1 MNNRILWLTENYPP
15 RRGGMAQ
22 ACDRI
27 VSCLRHNGVI
37 VDVAFFNATAGGFK
51 VTSQMNGKLIAIPV
65 SDSPAHS
72 LNLLYNYI
80 SDPVN
85 KLNYT
90 HVAAF
95 GGTAPMLALPIYK
108 SWLNLEAVT
117 LLRGNDFDV
126 GVFQPARR
134 QILFDALNASDTV
147 CVLHSEAKHRVSSLL
162 PEANVV
168 CIPNGIDTVEWQN
181 DPFDF
186 ETAINFRHENG
197 IADDQ
202 IVVGLF
208 GQLKEKKGVVF
219 LLENLLRT
227 GLQEKITILTVGD
240 IEPAVQ
246 AWIDEQN
253 GVSIKTGDEGL
264 TCDGSKEQQIAEQT
278 VEAAEIGN
286 TSNVFE
292 KPHINIVQLPFKD
305 RFELL
310 SLYPACDFI
319 ALPSH
324 YDGMPN
330 VLLEAGALGIPVI
343 GARTGGIFEVLPEE
357 QHCLTFHPGNADQCR
372 QALNKAAE
380 LTADGRKII
389 GSALKKNIEANFNL
403 AKEAESYKKIF
414 GL

>member
-27 VSCLRHNGVI
+27 VSSLRHNGVV
-37 VDVAFFNATAGGFK
+37 VDVAFFNATMNGFK
-51 VTSQMNGKLIAIPV
+51 VTSQMNGRLIAVPV

-85 KLNYT
+85 NLNYT
-90 HVAAF
+90 HVVAF
-95 GGTAPMLALPIYK
+95 GGTAPMLALPVYK
-108 SWLNLEAVT
+108 SWLGLKAVT

-126 GVFQPARR
+126 GIFQPARR
-134 QILFDALNASDTV
+134 QILMDALNASDTV
-147 CVLHSEAKHRVSSLL
+147 CVLYPEAQRRVLALL
-162 PEANVV
+162 PKANVV
-168 CIPNGIDTVEWQN
+168 CIPNGIDTEEWQN

-186 ETAINFRHENG
+186 ESAMNFRHENG
-197 IADDQ
+197 IADEQ
-202 IVVGLF
+202 LVIGLF

-219 LLENLLRT
+219 FLENLLRT
-227 GLQEKITILTVGD
+227 GLNEKITILTVGD
-240 IEPAVQ
+240 IEPCVQ

-253 GVSIKTGDEGL
+253 GNIPTGSEDAQATGEDKQVENQSVNAL
-264 TCDGSKEQQIAEQT
+264 AEASGT
-278 VEAAEIGN
+278 
-286 TSNVFE
+286 TSTYE

-310 SLYPACDFI
+310 SLYPACDYI

-330 VLLEAGALGIPVI
+330 VLLEAGALGIPAI
-343 GARTGGIFEVLPEE
+343 AAKTGGIFEVLPEE
-357 QHCLTFHPGNADQCR
+357 QHSLTFHPGNADQCR
-372 QALNKAAE
+372 QALNKAALLSSDE
-380 LTADGRKII
+380 RKAI
-389 GSALKKNIEANFNL
+389 GAALKKNIETNFNL